1 MPFRDAAALNIG
13 STESW
18 QQEQVKNAYDA
29 ASAVG
34 MLVFISFDYSS
45 FPCDAGLSVSVVK
58 DHKDKPAQFK
68 VDSLPMVSSFLGAC
82 IGPSG
87 WQKIKSETGAYLM
100 PFIEGGPQEVSGSK
114 WSVLQSWLCWDCGWS
129 QGDPVSNADQDRSYL
144 NALGS
149 GRFATTVSPWFYI
162 HYRTSNRCF
171 PTNHNWLSTRWEQV
185 IAMSKDIRFVEIN
198 TWNDFGESHYLGPT
212 TSGIQP
218 QGTTWVNNFPHT
230 PWLEMSRYYIQLFKT
245 GNVPLSFNDQI
256 YFWLRPHPKDIQ
268 ASNDPWA
275 NLLDGRQPRFVRN
288 NVRGT
293 PFSPH
298 WRHQDKLW
306 AVVFC
311 QTYGGDC
318 NARLTVGGTHKTFD
332 ELQPGPNK
340 LELPLDGHS
349 FGDVN
354 VQVYR
359 DGKTVIDYTPN
370 DFSYKHSTEKY
381 NYNAYVGYASS

>member
-1 MPFRDAAALNIG
+1 MGSLLTQYMPFRDAAALNIG

-18 QQEQVKNAYDA
+18 QHEQVKNAYDA
-29 ASAVG
+29 ASAIG

-45 FPCDAGLSVSVVK
+45 FPCDAGLSVSVIK

-68 VDSLPMVSSFLGAC
+68 VDGLPMVSSFLGAC

-100 PFIEGGPQEVSGSK
+100 PFIEGGPQELSG
-114 WSVLQSWLCWDCGWS
+114 
-129 QGDPVSNADQDRSYL
+129 NL

-149 GRFATTVSPWFYI
+149 GRFATTVSPWFYV

-268 ASNDPWA
+268 ASNDPFGKPAGWQA
-275 NLLDGRQPRFVRN
+275 AE
-288 NVRGT
+288 
-293 PFSPH
+293 
-298 WRHQDKLW
+298 DKLW

-318 NARLTVGGTHKTFD
+318 NARLAVGGTYKTFD
-332 ELQPGPNK
+332 KLQPGPNK